1 MIFKHK
7 SKNHIILVHK
17 DNACSKVMLGSTYL
31 HGHLH
36 SYKDYNQEQR
46 SNRMLR
52 YDALVDANNYYPVLL
67 DDILDFF
74 KDINPSEYDYHA
86 NSGTID

>member
-1 MIFKHK
+1 
-7 SKNHIILVHK
+7 
-17 DNACSKVMLGSTYL
+17 MLGSTYL

-46 SNRMLR
+46 SNRILR

-74 KDINPSEYDYHA
+74 NRQIQTKWKMEHFSE
-86 NSGTID
+86 

>member
-36 SYKDYNQEQR
+36 SFKDYNLEQR
-46 SNRMLR
+46 SNRILR
-52 YDALVDANNYYPVLL
+52 YDVGVDANDYYPVLL

-74 KDINPSEYDYHA
+74 KDIKPNDYDYYAH
-86 NSGTID
+86 SGTID

>member
-1 MIFKHK
+1 MH
-7 SKNHIILVHK
+7 
-17 DNACSKVMLGSTYL
+17 GSIDL

-36 SYKDYNQEQR
+36 SYKDYNQQQR
-46 SNRMLR
+46 SNRILR